1 MSMMIFGV
9 LVHFIDFSTFKF
21 ILTRSKYLKGWCND
35 SDEHLWSLELRRL
48 LEKIVPYS
56 IISRFLESTEVR
68 FVCFKCT
75 QEYFK
80 KMK

>member
-1 MSMMIFGV
+1 MKS
-9 LVHFIDFSTFKF
+9 
-21 ILTRSKYLKGWCND
+21 N
-35 SDEHLWSLELRRL
+35 EHLWSLVRRP
-48 LEKIVPYS
+48 LEKNAFRV
-56 IISRFLESTEVR
+56 RLFRDFKSTRVR